1 MHQSAKVLLEARRDK
16 KEGEKRKK
24 EKGRRKMTK
33 KREKVRERKKVWKE
47 REGKEM
53 CRLDRSRFQAA
64 PTPETSHGFRG
75 SAGLKGITLS

>member
-16 KEGEKRKK
+16 KKKGEKRKK
-24 EKGRRKMTK
+24 EKGRRKMTE
-33 KREKVRERKKVWKE
+33 KRERERKKVGKE
-47 REGKEM
+47 KEGKKM
-53 CRLDRSRFQAA
+53 RRLYRSRLQAA

>member
-33 KREKVRERKKVWKE
+33 KRERERKKVWKE
-47 REGKEM
+47 KEGKEM

>member
-24 EKGRRKMTK
+24 EKGRRREMTK
-33 KREKVRERKKVWKE
+33 KRERERKKVWKE
-47 REGKEM
+47 KEGKEM
-53 CRLDRSRFQAA
+53 CRLYRSRFQAA